1 MSALRNRLPTPSSLL
16 AFEAAARRLSF
27 TLAAKDLNVT
37 QGAVSRQIA
46 GLEAFLGCEL
56 FERRYRSLALT
67 AAGRRLQGAVT
78 LAFDH
83 LLAVVEELRVAPPRP
98 ALTVATTSALAAL
111 WLMPRLPR
119 FAEAHPEIELRL
131 VAADHDPQFARDGID
146 LAILYGAGRWSG
158 LSAQPLLDEA
168 VFPVCSPLYL
178 ARGHRPRRVADLL
191 QEELLH
197 WQGRRRRWIGW
208 QEWFR
213 ALDQPFGTLPSAG
226 SFSSY
231 TLLLQAAIGGQGI
244 ALGWRHLCD
253 EPLRR
258 GELVRPVDAVVRS
271 GRGYWLVRPR
281 DQRGSAAL
289 DALAGW
295 IAAEAEASG
304 KGAPGRA

>member
-1 MSALRNRLPTPSSLL
+1 VTLLRSRLPSPSSLL

-46 GLEAFLGCEL
+46 GLEAALGCGL
-56 FERRYRSLALT
+56 FERRYRSLVLT
-67 AAGRRLQGAVT
+67 ASGRRLQGAVT

-83 LLAVVEELRVAPPRP
+83 LLQVVEELRVAPSRP
-98 ALTVATTSALAAL
+98 ALTLAATSALAAL

-158 LSAQPLLDEA
+158 MRAEPLLDEV
-168 VFPVCSPLYL
+168 VFPVCSPVYL

-191 QEELLH
+191 KEELLH

-208 QEWFR
+208 PEWFR
-213 ALDQPFGTLPSAG
+213 ALGQPHAALPSAG
-226 SFSSY
+226 AFSSY

-258 GELVRPVDAVVRS
+258 GDLVRPLDAVMRS
-271 GRGYWLVRPR
+271 DRGYWLVRPQE
-281 DQRGSAAL
+281 QRPSEAL
-289 DALAGW
+289 DALAAW
-295 IAAEAEASG
+295 IAAEARQSDAGFPE
-304 KGAPGRA
+304 RL